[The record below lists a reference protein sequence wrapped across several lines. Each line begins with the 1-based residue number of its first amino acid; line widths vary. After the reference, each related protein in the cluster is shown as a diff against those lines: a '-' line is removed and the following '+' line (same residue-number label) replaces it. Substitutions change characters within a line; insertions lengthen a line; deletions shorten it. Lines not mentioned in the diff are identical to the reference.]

1 MNLSIKKVDV
11 REHKYLSLLKEI
23 PGSPKALYYLGQLPN
38 QEEPT
43 VSIVGTRK
51 ATPAGILTAK
61 QISRDLGRAG
71 VTVVSGL
78 ALGIDG
84 AAHEGALAGGGK
96 TVAVLANGLDTI
108 YPHRHY
114 GLARKI
120 LNQGGCIF
128 SEYQAGVPAYPNQ
141 FLERNRIVSGL
152 SAALVVIEAPI
163 RSGSLVTAKHA
174 LDQGREV
181 FITPG
186 PASHPNYEGS
196 HLLIRNG
203 ARLVTSAKDI
213 LEDLNLESQ
222 TSTEVN
228 TSLTNT
234 RTSQKDLSTEERSIL
249 DVIKHNKESITVDK
263 IIEVTKLETHIVNQ
277 KLTFLI
283 LEGLVEERNG
293 KFIKSP

>member
-1 MNLSIKKVDV
+1 MNLSIKKVVV

-23 PGSPKALYYLGQLPN
+23 PGSPKELYYLGQLPN

-43 VSIVGTRK
+43 ISVVGTRK
-51 ATPAGILTAK
+51 ATPAGILIAK
-61 QISRDLGRAG
+61 QISRDLVRAG

-96 TVAVLANGLDTI
+96 TMAVLANGLDTI

-114 GLARKI
+114 GLAKKI

-152 SAALVVIEAPI
+152 STALVVIEAPI

-203 ARLVTSAKDI
+203 ARLVTKAKDI
-213 LEDLNLESQ
+213 LEDLNIEPQIGANMSTSSAKSGTTHNLGSEEKLILE
-222 TSTEVN
+222 TVKN
-228 TSLTNT
+228 
-234 RTSQKDLSTEERSIL
+234 
-249 DVIKHNKESITVDK
+249 NKEPISVDK

-277 KLTFLI
+277 KLTFLM
-283 LEGLVEERNG
+283 LEELVEEKNG
-293 KFIKSP
+293 KFKSL

>member
-1 MNLSIKKVDV
+1 MNLSIKKVAV
-11 REHKYLSLLKEI
+11 REHKYFSLLKEI
-23 PGSPKALYYLGQLPN
+23 PGAPKELYYLGQLPN
-38 QEEPT
+38 QEELT
-43 VSIVGTRK
+43 ISVVGTRK

-71 VTVVSGL
+71 ITIVSGL

-96 TVAVLANGLDTI
+96 TIAVLANGLDAI
-108 YPHRHY
+108 YPHQHY
-114 GLARKI
+114 NLAKKI
-120 LNQGGCIF
+120 LDQGGCIF
-128 SEYQAGVPAYPNQ
+128 SEYRTGVPAYPNQ

-152 SAALVVIEAPI
+152 STALVVIEAPI
-163 RSGSLVTAKHA
+163 HSGSLVTAKHA

-203 ARLVTSAKDI
+203 ARLVAKAEDI
-213 LEDLNLESQ
+213 LEDLNIESQ
-222 TSTEVN
+222 IGANASTGSAN
-228 TSLTNT
+228 TGITQDNLGS
-234 RTSQKDLSTEERSIL
+234 EEKLIL
-249 DVIKHNKESITVDK
+249 KTIKNNKKPISVDK

-277 KLTFLI
+277 KLALLTLERLI
-283 LEGLVEERNG
+283 EERNG
-293 KFIKSP
+293 KFKLP

>member
-1 MNLSIKKVDV
+1 MSLSINKITIQ
-11 REHKYLSLLKEI
+11 ESKYPSLLKEI
-23 PGSPKALYYLGQLPN
+23 PGSPKELYYLGQLPN
-38 QEEPT
+38 QKELT
-43 VSIVGTRK
+43 VSVVGTRK

-61 QISRDLGRAG
+61 QISRDLGKAG
-71 VTVVSGL
+71 ITIVSGL

-96 TVAVLANGLDTI
+96 TIAVLANGLDVI
-108 YPHRHY
+108 YPHQHY
-114 GLARKI
+114 SLAKKI
-120 LNQGGCIF
+120 LDQGGCIF

-152 SAALVVIEAPI
+152 GAALVVIEAPI

-186 PASHPNYEGS
+186 LASHPNYEGS

-203 ARLVTSAKDI
+203 ARLVTSAEDI
-213 LEDLNLESQ
+213 LEDLNIESQ
-222 TSTEVN
+222 IGANVSTSSAN
-228 TSLTNT
+228 TGITQNNLGS
-234 RTSQKDLSTEERSIL
+234 EEKLIL
-249 DVIKHNKESITVDK
+249 DIIKNNKKPITVDK

-277 KLTFLI
+277 KLALLT

-293 KFIKSP
+293 KFKLP